1 MITVLEKME
10 CNEVIG
16 KALDGGVAS
25 LTVDHYGVDMSSVD
39 TSFMRMIRTFCN
51 NGLVA
56 IPETLEQ
63 AVKLNPYWYVGSIAA
78 VAVVVNTSVP
88 APSIP
93 TRAPKV

>member
-1 MITVLEKME
+1 MKYGERQEPPFLHKELYRLHLMITVLERME

-51 NGLVA
+51 NTNPGAGLV
-56 IPETLEQ
+56 EQ
-63 AVKLNPYWYVGSIAA
+63 REKLVMLL
-78 VAVVVNTSVP
+78 VSV
-88 APSIP
+88 
-93 TRAPKV
+93 